1 MNEASI
7 TGTASGLRVEIVA
20 KRFGE
25 REVLGGIDLALAAGE
40 RAALLGPSGVGKS
53 TLLSIAAG
61 IDADFAGRVL
71 RPAGRVAVIFQNPRL
86 LPWRTLA
93 ENIALIPGAGDL
105 RRARALLDE
114 VGLGEAADL
123 HPERVSLGMQR
134 RAALARALAVDPALL
149 LLDEPTV
156 SLDADSAAAMRE
168 LLRMAME
175 RTGAT
180 ALIATHDR
188 MEALTL
194 ADRVVELGGRPARVV
209 RDRRSPLDRTARR
222 NPAAVASAHGQ
233 WFGHGSAQGFGP
245 SANSPA
251 GSERAKDACPNETG

>member
-1 MNEASI
+1 MAAVRDALAPMTSMSPM
-7 TGTASGLRVEIVA
+7 TGPNGLTVEIGA
-20 KRFGE
+20 KRFGD
-25 REVLGGIDLALAAGE
+25 REVLGEIHLALGPGE
-40 RAALLGPSGVGKS
+40 RAALLGPSGIGKS
-53 TLLSIAAG
+53 TLLAIAAG
-61 IDADFAGRVL
+61 IDTDFVGRVQ

-105 RRARALLDE
+105 PRARALLEE

-123 HPERVSLGMQR
+123 HPERVSVGMQR

-156 SLDADSAAAMRE
+156 SLDVDSAAAMRE

-175 RTGAT
+175 RTGAA

-188 MEALTL
+188 VEALTL
-194 ADRVVELGGRPARVV
+194 GDRVVELGGRPARVA
-209 RDRRSPLDRTARR
+209 RDRRSPLDRAARR
-222 NPAAVASAHGQ
+222 NPAAVTCVHGQ
-233 WFGHGSAQGFGP
+233 WFGSAENP
-245 SANSPA
+245 
-251 GSERAKDACPNETG
+251 KDASRHETL

>member
-1 MNEASI
+1 MTEPISRAP
-7 TGTASGLRVEIVA
+7 AGLAIEVGA
-20 KRFGE
+20 KRFGD
-25 REVLGGIDLALAAGE
+25 REVLGEVDLVLAAGE
-40 RAALLGPSGVGKS
+40 RAALLGPSGIGKS
-53 TLLSIAAG
+53 TLLAIAAG
-61 IDADFAGRVL
+61 IDTDFEGRVL

-93 ENIALIPGAGDL
+93 ENIALVPGAGDL
-105 RRARALLDE
+105 AHARALLAE
-114 VGLGEAADL
+114 VGLGDAADL

-168 LLRMAME
+168 LLRVAME

-188 MEALTL
+188 AEALTL
-194 ADRVVELGGRPARVV
+194 GDRVIELGGHPARVV
-209 RDRRSPLDRTARR
+209 RDRRSPLDRAARR
-222 NPAAVASAHGQ
+222 NPAAVGSVHAH
-233 WFGHGSAQGFGP
+233 WFGPGAGSGLG
-245 SANSPA
+245 PA
-251 GSERAKDACPNETG
+251 GKARDACPNETG